1 MKRMILAVTERTQCR
16 IAVCAA
22 MVAASVVF
30 PSFGEDG
37 KDTADGG
44 NVLVEKRAKPLE
56 WLFPMGDAT
65 PHEGMAFD
73 QTSRWFKAR
82 KGQACRAVQFSAVR
96 DADGSVV
103 VKAVNCSEEPQP
115 CTISVKGGAFASAA
129 KTAFT
134 GPGARA
140 SNDPLRRDALNEVKG
155 VSTVKDGEISETLP
169 PLSLTVYRIAK

>member
-1 MKRMILAVTERTQCR
+1 MN
-16 IAVCAA
+16 
-22 MVAASVVF
+22 
-30 PSFGEDG
+30 PSW
-37 KDTADGG
+37 
-44 NVLVEKRAKPLE
+44 NVQK
-56 WLFPMGDAT
+56 LFSENRGR
-65 PHEGMAFD
+65 EVLAFD
-73 QTSRWFKAR
+73 QTSRWFKA
-82 KGQACRAVQFSAVR
+82 KQGQACRAVQFSAVR

-129 KTAFT
+129 KTVFT